1 MTADNELFLFF
12 FFICETLI
20 LGMPTAN
27 VHRWKNPKIAHKVHR
42 LNIKKIPQKN
52 NNSNCNLK
60 RLLPFLSDKELYKI
74 FSHEFPVAEGSVNKS
89 TIWQGRK

>member
-1 MTADNELFLFF
+1 MTADNELFLF

-20 LGMPTAN
+20 LGMPTAD
-27 VHRWKNPKIAHKVHR
+27 VYRWKNPNITQSSSAHY
-42 LNIKKIPQKN
+42 KKIPPKN

-74 FSHEFPVAEGSVNKS
+74 FSQLFFFSFFDKQLPDV
-89 TIWQGRK
+89 

>member
-1 MTADNELFLFF
+1 MTADNELFLF

-20 LGMPTAN
+20 LGMPTAD
-27 VHRWKNPKIAHKVHR
+27 VYRWKNPKIAHKVYR
-42 LNIKKIPQKN
+42 LIIKKIPPKN

-74 FSHEFPVAEGSVNKS
+74 FSQLFFFSFFDKQLPDV
-89 TIWQGRK
+89 

>member
-1 MTADNELFLFF
+1 MTADNELFLFFF

-74 FSHEFPVAEGSVNKS
+74 AEGSVNKS

>member
-1 MTADNELFLFF
+1 MKESKNRTQSSSAQYK
-12 FFICETLI
+12 
-20 LGMPTAN
+20 
-27 VHRWKNPKIAHKVHR
+27 KNP
-42 LNIKKIPQKN
+42 QKS

-74 FSHEFPVAEGSVNKS
+74 FSQEFPVAEGSVNKS